1 LVRYPGGTIIA
12 WRLQRLSDDR
22 SRKLRSRKQAMAE
35 FNDASFSDQ
44 ASLTVLAEQSP
55 ALTVSPRG
63 LPNMDG
69 RELCKLFT
77 PSVRR

>member
-1 LVRYPGGTIIA
+1 MI
-12 WRLQRLSDDR
+12 DR
-22 SRKLRSRKQAMAE
+22 GSCAAENERWLNSTTRSV
-35 FNDASFSDQ
+35 SDQ
-44 ASLTVLAEQSP
+44 ASLTVLAEQSTT
-55 ALTVSPRG
+55 LTVSPRG